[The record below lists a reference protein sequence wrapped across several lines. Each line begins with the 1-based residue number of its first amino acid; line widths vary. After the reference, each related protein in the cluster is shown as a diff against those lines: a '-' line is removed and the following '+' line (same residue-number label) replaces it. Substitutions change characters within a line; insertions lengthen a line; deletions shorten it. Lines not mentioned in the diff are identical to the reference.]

1 MDVNVYRMWVFNF
14 SGKAI
19 NEKLLYLWTEKPSVM
34 NYIDIIILAL
44 LAWALFRG
52 FKNGLFV
59 EMASIAALVLGIW
72 GSIRFSWLTQ
82 NKLVEY
88 FDMQGQ
94 YLGLVAFIITFI
106 IIVILVH
113 FFAKALDK
121 LMKAVALGFIVRLL
135 GMLFAVLKTILIL
148 SIVFIVL
155 NTINQKAQFLP
166 EDKISESKF
175 YSPVA
180 DFAPLLFPII
190 EGGDLRR
197 SFEKLHER
205 QEKRNTADPLV

>member
-1 MDVNVYRMWVFNF
+1 
-14 SGKAI
+14 
-19 NEKLLYLWTEKPSVM
+19 M
-34 NYIDIIILAL
+34 NYIDIIILVL

-52 FKNGLFV
+52 FKNGLFI
-59 EMASIAALVLGIW
+59 EIASIAALVLGIW
-72 GSIRFSWLTQ
+72 GSIRFSWFTQ

-94 YLGLVAFIITFI
+94 YTGLVAFIITFI
-106 IIVILVH
+106 IIVVLVH
-113 FFAKALDK
+113 FLAKAMDK

-148 SIVFIVL
+148 SIIFVVL
-155 NTINQKAQFLP
+155 NTIDQKAQFLP

-175 YSPVA
+175 YNPVA

-190 EGGDLRR
+190 EGGDLRN
-197 SFEKLHER
+197 SFDKLRDR
-205 QEKRNTADPLV
+205 QEKKNDADPLI

>member
-1 MDVNVYRMWVFNF
+1 
-14 SGKAI
+14 
-19 NEKLLYLWTEKPSVM
+19 M

-44 LAWALFRG
+44 IAWALFRG
-52 FKNGLFV
+52 FKNGLFI
-59 EMASIAALVLGIW
+59 EIASVAALVLGIW
-72 GSIRFSWLTQ
+72 GSIRFSWFTQ

-94 YLGLVAFIITFI
+94 YLGLTAFIITFI
-106 IIVILVH
+106 VIVVLIH
-113 FFAKALDK
+113 FLAKTLDR

-135 GMLFAVLKTILIL
+135 GMFIAVLKTVLIL

-155 NTINQKAQFLP
+155 NTINQKTDFLP
-166 EDKISESKF
+166 EDKIAGSKL

-197 SFEKLHER
+197 SFDNLKNRKER
-205 QEKRNTADPLV
+205 NEAGPLAFTS